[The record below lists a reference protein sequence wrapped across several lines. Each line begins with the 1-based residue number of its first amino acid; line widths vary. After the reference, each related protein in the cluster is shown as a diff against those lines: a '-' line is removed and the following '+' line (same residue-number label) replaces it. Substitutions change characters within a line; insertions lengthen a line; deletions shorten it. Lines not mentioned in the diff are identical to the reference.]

1 VNQFVSW
8 LIEGIPFG
16 CVYALVAIGIVLT
29 YKTTGVFNFAFTAQA
44 FIAGAVYVEMVE
56 VDQHRLVLFGHEI
69 LAARAFGL
77 IVAVLIVS
85 PLVGLALDRILFRA
99 MRTSGWQVKL
109 VSVLGLFVALP
120 EITKIVLTGRQPVP
134 VTARSSL
141 PPMFGINSAGF
152 NIGTHFVAWDFT
164 MAAIL
169 TVVVVIVL
177 GLIFRYTATGLQMRA
192 VVESPRMVELA
203 GVDSERVSAVA
214 WMLSST
220 VAGLAGVILVTLAQT
235 LDSTVLT
242 LVVIFSIAAA
252 VVGRLQ
258 SIPVTFAAGVALGF
272 ADRALPDVLQNWF
285 GVSSSS
291 ELAKDL
297 RPTLPFLV
305 LFLVLVLARSIR
317 QRRESADPLAGVDPP
332 PPAMASTYK
341 TPELERLTRV
351 LFPTF
356 IIGFVVAML
365 ALVSGLWVFRITD
378 GLTLAVAFLS
388 ITIITGFAGQISLAQ
403 ATFAGL
409 GGFTAANLALGHG
422 IPIIAPHV
430 TSGHPVPVLVGVLI
444 GAIVAA
450 AMGALF
456 ALPALRLG
464 GIYLTLATLAFG
476 LMVEQVIFNRPEVS
490 NSAAGL
496 HVPRPEFAHT
506 DRTFFLL
513 TFAVF
518 AVVAFGVI
526 LIRKGT
532 TGRFL
537 MAIRGSETA
546 AASIGINAT
555 ALRITLFALA
565 AGVAGIGG
573 GMIAMSG
580 QDVRVGDAPTF
591 PTISGIVWVVLV
603 VTLGSRT
610 VDGAVNAGIGLVVFN
625 WLLGDALRLEPG
637 ITLILF
643 GLGAITYARHPEGI
657 VEYQIRKSILEM
669 ARGRALGARA
679 KALAAT
685 KQLPKAYTPV
695 SRVILGC
702 AAGPGLYLTYLLV
715 RSATRLHAHFT
726 GTAPY
731 LRVQGQWAT
740 AHNTTM
746 LCFIVP
752 SVVFLMAWM
761 WRTDSAL
768 RRQHGDRRGKLVI
781 IGGAGLGALLG
792 FLLQSAGDL
801 PGSALDCALVGIP
814 VGVAVAVFLWLPHQV
829 ELVAR
834 AKGWL
839 EAPITWKEGRIPA
852 AFVLTGVYLF
862 SRLTTSTPP
871 AGWPVCLV
879 ATVLTIVWLQA
890 VAGIQGAVNELAIG
904 NEGEARRRAEGLGQ
918 PPVDA
923 PPAAAVAAPVGSAE

>member
-29 YKTTGVFNFAFTAQA
+29 YKTTGVFNFAFAAQA

-134 VTARSSL
+134 VTSRSSI
-141 PPMFGINSAGF
+141 PPLFGINSAGF

-177 GLIFRYTATGLQMRA
+177 GVIFRYTATGLQMRA

-258 SIPVTFAAGVALGF
+258 SIPVTFAAGVVLGF

-332 PPAMASTYK
+332 PPAMAHTYK
-341 TPELERLTRV
+341 TPELERLTRI

-422 IPIIAPHV
+422 IPIIAPHI

-490 NSAAGL
+490 NAAAGL

-591 PTISGIVWVVLV
+591 PTIAGIVWVVLV

-657 VEYQIRKSILEM
+657 VEYQTRKSILEM

-679 KALAAT
+679 KALAAA
-685 KQLPKAYTPV
+685 KQLPTAYTPV
-695 SRVILGC
+695 SRVVLGC
-702 AAGPGLYLTYLLV
+702 AVGPGLYLAYLLV
-715 RSATRLHAHFT
+715 RSATKLHAHFT

-731 LRVQGQWAT
+731 LRVQGQWTT
-740 AHNTTM
+740 AHSTTL
-746 LCFIVP
+746 LCFILP
-752 SVVFLMAWM
+752 SVAVLMAWM
-761 WRTDSAL
+761 WRTDTAL
-768 RRQHGDRRGKLVI
+768 RRQQGDRRGKLVI
-781 IGGAGLGALLG
+781 IGAAGFGALLG

-801 PGSALDCALVGIP
+801 PGSALDCALIGIP

-839 EAPITWKEGRIPA
+839 EVPITWKDGRIPA

-862 SRLTTSTPP
+862 SRLTTPTPP

-879 ATVLTIVWLQA
+879 AAVLTIVSLQV

-923 PPAAAVAAPVGSAE
+923 PPTTAVAAPVGGAE